1 MIISNEKVKSG
12 LNWAGKALHAP
23 EQRIILGATA
33 LATQPFIDLNNKDV
47 DEETRKI
54 SAARTIAKIIAGT
67 TVGVIVRYA
76 GIWAAN
82 RYSKFEKVFADAD
95 KKIVEKIIPDKKNG
109 FLTPAFAKNTIFP
122 ISEAELAKRMTRY
135 RKAMGTLLAT
145 IAMVATNFLCD
156 APLTKY
162 LTKVFQKGLEK
173 TDTQEAKQ

>member
-1 MIISNEKVKSG
+1 MIISNEKVKSV

-82 RYSKFEKVFADAD
+82 RYSNFEKVFADAD